1 MVYDKSQN
9 ALPYENDGSD
19 TADKSA
25 AYGSDKGYGKSAAYD
40 AGGAK
45 SEAAETYAG
54 EDAFE
59 IKGLTFSYDGNKN
72 ILENLDLKIKKNR
85 VSVLLGANGCGKTT
99 LFNLMSKGIYPDGGS
114 ILLEGKDI
122 DELTRKEFARRV
134 AIVHQNNLI
143 PPDIRVR
150 SLVNYGRTPYLNF
163 FQTAGTQS
171 DIEAI
176 NRAMEVTHIKE
187 YENRR
192 VSQLSGGQVQRVWIA
207 AALTQQTDILMLD
220 EPTSFLDIRYQ
231 IEVLK
236 LIRLLNIQYGIT
248 VIMVLHDINQ
258 AAAYA
263 DEIIGMKDGAVIGCG
278 SAEDMIDTAFLKEL
292 YGIKLKVAEF
302 SGKKYV
308 ITV

>member
-1 MVYDKSQN
+1 
-9 ALPYENDGSD
+9 
-19 TADKSA
+19 
-25 AYGSDKGYGKSAAYD
+25 
-40 AGGAK
+40 
-45 SEAAETYAG
+45 
-54 EDAFE
+54 
-59 IKGLTFSYDGNKN
+59 
-72 ILENLDLKIKKNR
+72 
-85 VSVLLGANGCGKTT
+85 
-99 LFNLMSKGIYPDGGS
+99 
-114 ILLEGKDI
+114 
-122 DELTRKEFARRV
+122 
-134 AIVHQNNLI
+134 
-143 PPDIRVR
+143 
-150 SLVNYGRTPYLNF
+150 
-163 FQTAGTQS
+163 
-171 DIEAI
+171 
-176 NRAMEVTHIKE
+176 
-187 YENRR
+187 
-192 VSQLSGGQVQRVWIA
+192 
-207 AALTQQTDILMLD
+207 MLD